1 MTELEI
7 KLLNLCKG
15 KSWEFTT
22 DFGALIPE
30 IIETIKAQAVSEGFV
45 LMPKNPTEEIIKALE
60 SGFEFAHSES
70 SFNPYEAYRAMIE
83 AQGKK

>member
-30 IIETIKAQAVSEGFV
+30 IIETIKAQLVPEGFV
-45 LMPKNPTEEIIKALE
+45 LVPENASKEMIKQ
-60 SGFEFAHSES
+60 G
-70 SFNPYEAYRAMIE
+70 YEAYDGFFTLGSVRNVWDAMIE
-83 AQGKK
+83 AQEQSHD